1 MPIAVYTRLEGDVG
15 RCPTPRQGERACGP
29 QRTENGACRPEGA
42 NLPRLQR
49 TERPVG
55 ATGEASERRPYA
67 GPQDCRPPEYWDG
80 ATCGD
85 CKFFDPKT
93 ETCGGNPDSPT
104 IAGLPADWC
113 FLWEPR
119 RAEP

>member
-1 MPIAVYTRLEGDVG
+1 MPIAVYTKLEGDVG
-15 RCPTPRQGERACGP
+15 RCPPPRQGERACGP

-49 TERPVG
+49 TERPV
-55 ATGEASERRPYA
+55 
-67 GPQDCRPPEYWDG
+67 G